1 MLAAALDRPPVLLR
15 LDLPADVK
23 AMLASDRV
31 VRAGDQPAVVAGAV
45 ARAQALH
52 FPTVPGADGHARQA
66 QAWFDP
72 PGLPGLVPR
81 AGEQRPLMVLLHG
94 GPTSHI
100 AHRTSHAGP
109 AYSTKV
115 QFRTTRGYAVV
126 DANHGASSGYGRAYC
141 ERLRGQWGVV
151 DLQDAVAA
159 VDHLVASGWG

>member
-15 LDLPADVK
+15 LDLPADVE
-23 AMLASDRV
+23 ANFASDRV
-31 VRAGDQPAVVAGAV
+31 VRAGGQPAVVSGAV

-94 GPTSHI
+94 GPTSPI
-100 AHRTSHAGP
+100 AHRKPGRPTTRRCSSGPRVAMLWWTRTMAGP
-109 AYSTKV
+109 QA
-115 QFRTTRGYAVV
+115 TTEPT
-126 DANHGASSGYGRAYC
+126 ANACAASGASSTCRTPS
-141 ERLRGQWGVV
+141 
-151 DLQDAVAA
+151 LQ
-159 VDHLVASGWG
+159 